1 MPGESAALLDMDVVE
16 AAPIGRGVAR
26 RLEDEIIRGKFEP
39 HQKLVETELC
49 ERFGV
54 SRSPLRE
61 ALQLLVNNGLL
72 VKKPRYGVRVA
83 EMSLKNLDDIFTC
96 RVPLE
101 AAAAARIAARPDHA
115 RVARELNG
123 YVDAMAV
130 SLDRADFPAAFDA
143 NVALT
148 DALHAYCDNPVLQKL
163 LDSLNKPALR
173 YRYWIYGRSSETIG
187 RMITANRQM
196 VASIGAG
203 DVARTEAITTAMLR
217 RAWAD
222 MRKAGAKASF
232 SSRAESAAAI

>member
-1 MPGESAALLDMDVVE
+1 MPGESTASWDEDVVE
-16 AAPIGRGVAR
+16 AAPISRAVAQ
-26 RLEDEIIRGKFEP
+26 RLESEIIRGTFEP
-39 HQKLVETELC
+39 RQKLVETELC
-49 ERFGV
+49 LRFGV

-61 ALQLLVNNGLL
+61 ALQLLVNYGLL

-101 AAAAARIAARPDHA
+101 AAAAARIAARPDHG
-115 RVARELNG
+115 RVARELNEH
-123 YVDAMAV
+123 VDAMAD
-130 SLDRADFPAAFDA
+130 SHNCGDFPAAFDA

-222 MRKAGAKASF
+222 MRKAGAHASF
-232 SSRAESAAAI
+232 TSRDDSLAEI